1 MLYDHALH
9 FISIFT
15 MFHAFRCVLECWKL
29 CVGRFG
35 LGWTHDAI
43 IFSMSHVHSYFMHT
57 YPFFSFFVLCCDCVL
72 FLSLI
77 PSLSQIDCA
86 WCPSA
91 NLIWLRTLFVLG
103 LPCLLIFPVPLFTF
117 NFTMRRPIRTSLR
130 TFLNVVFIWSA
141 MWFYRTLPT
150 LLYPMSFTLGDENL
164 FVRYPWGVP
173 SCSYRSFT
181 PICTISITK
190 YLSLLWYSEVHVSSH
205 SGSCIRDTTH
215 PAGSTSWLPRLSVSK
230 DYVQRRAFVSLPWD
244 TLYMGWALKSA
255 PCSGLAKGPRFHYLI
270 ITPSQS
276 LVLDFFF
283 YPS

>member
-1 MLYDHALH
+1 MVPKRKSNL
-9 FISIFT
+9 T
-15 MFHAFRCVLECWKL
+15 RN
-29 CVGRFG
+29 
-35 LGWTHDAI
+35 
-43 IFSMSHVHSYFMHT
+43 
-57 YPFFSFFVLCCDCVL
+57 PFCSR
-72 FLSLI
+72 S
-77 PSLSQIDCA
+77 SLSSD
-86 WCPSA
+86 
-91 NLIWLRTLFVLG
+91 
-103 LPCLLIFPVPLFTF
+103 LPIPPLHVQFRNEKAHQDF
-117 NFTMRRPIRTSLR
+117 SKN
-130 TFLNVVFIWSA
+130 FLNVVFIWSA

-150 LLYPMSFTLGDENL
+150 LLYLMSFTLGDENL

-244 TLYMGWALKSA
+244 TLYMGWASKSA
-255 PCSGLAKGPRFHYLI
+255 PCSGFAKGPRFHYLI

-283 YPS
+283 FIPLRGSFHRLSLSFHYLYHRCL